1 MQVAT
6 YDIFKKDAAA
16 LVWVEAVQDLPSAEQ
31 RVKEL
36 AQRSQAEY
44 VIFDQRKQQIVSMF
58 NGSQD
63 RLKE

>member
-1 MQVAT
+1 MQLAT

-36 AQRSQAEY
+36 AQRSEAEY

-58 NGSQD
+58 DSGS
-63 RLKE
+63 KAG